1 MDRRNFL
8 RGIALGAV
16 TAGATVALA
25 PGAALAQGEEAPTT
39 GGRYPGTV
47 YTEGDVLRL
56 TADRVTIVH
65 PELGMTEVALSAKT
79 SIWKG
84 QHTTATAIGAGDQ
97 LSVRGYR
104 LPDGSID
111 AVAIWANIAWRRGTV
126 TAVSGSVVALHTGEA
141 SPDVFHVAGHTL
153 LYHGDSPAQPFQGQ
167 LQAGHAVEALGSSE
181 RPGGVL
187 VASRVW
193 VD

>member
-1 MDRRNFL
+1 MDRRDFL

-16 TAGATVALA
+16 TAGAPVALA
-25 PGAALAQGEEAPTT
+25 PGAAWAQGQEAPAT
-39 GGRYPGTV
+39 GGLYPGTI

-56 TADRVTIVH
+56 TADRITIVH
-65 PELGMTEVALSAKT
+65 PELGMTELAVSAKT

-84 QHTTATAIGAGDQ
+84 QHTTAVAIGVGDQ

-104 LPDGSID
+104 LADGTVD

-126 TAVSGSVVALHTGEA
+126 TEVNGSAVRLQKGDGSL
-141 SPDVFHVAGHTL
+141 DVFHVAGHTA

-167 LQAGHAVEALGSSE
+167 LQAGHAVEALGASD

-193 VD
+193 IV

>member
-1 MDRRNFL
+1 MDRRDFL

-25 PGAALAQGEEAPTT
+25 PGAAWAQGEEAPTT

-65 PELGMTEVALSAKT
+65 SELGMTEVAISAKT

-84 QHTTATAIGAGDQ
+84 QHTTAAAIGVGDQ
-97 LSVRGYR
+97 LSLRGYR
-104 LPDGSID
+104 LPDGTID

-126 TAVSGSVVALHTGEA
+126 TAVNGSAVALKAGDG
-141 SPDVFHVAGHTL
+141 SPDVFHVAGHTV
-153 LYHGDSPAQPFQGQ
+153 LYHGDSPAEPVQDQ
-167 LQAGHAVEALGSSE
+167 LQAGHAVEALGSSD

-187 VASRVW
+187 VASRIWIV
-193 VD
+193 